1 MALWEIPLHAAML
14 TIDPKDIQAKYVTK
28 KDSKKRV
35 VADSAF
41 EHFEVTVLKNGTL
54 VFRPRILVDPES
66 FSEDIVSQIRESL
79 ALLSKGK
86 VGKVIDIQAG
96 EQALQGYK
104 SRKLDRDKKK
114 KALR

>member
-1 MALWEIPLHAAML
+1 ML